1 MEKTVFSL
9 SLAQPVEIDKF
20 ELSYEKC
27 QLAQWLKTGGS
38 ERIPK
43 EKRETFNLEHEKMH
57 FLGKQ
62 AIENAKNDLPE
73 EIINSLS
80 AMEYSADYVSQ
91 TILDIIEDDFVRL
104 ATSDSLTNLPNR
116 RSFDIAFKKQG
127 SLAKRHELWLGLVL
141 IDIDLFKKINDT
153 YGHFVGDEILKEI
166 ALLLKNSAREEEQV
180 FRWGGEEFAI
190 ISVNKHT
197 CEAEK
202 LAERFRKI
210 VERHVFNQP
219 EHKFSLT
226 VSCGVINIGSKSKL
240 PINEIFQLA
249 DAQLY
254 KAKEGGRNTVKSVI
268 CEN

>member
-202 LAERFRKI
+202 LAERFRKAC
-210 VERHVFNQP
+210 
-219 EHKFSLT
+219 L
-226 VSCGVINIGSKSKL
+226 
-240 PINEIFQLA
+240 
-249 DAQLY
+249 
-254 KAKEGGRNTVKSVI
+254 
-268 CEN
+268 